1 MRHGWS
7 IGDLRITIGGQI
19 ITQQERGA
27 ARQNFVSWYLL
38 PVFEWLADHWTAL
51 LHETEF
57 AWPEKSA
64 APAAI
69 ACNRSL
75 AYWIGA
81 EDRAGRA
88 AYYATREWWTRH
100 ALRAHSSGGLF
111 PDLLVR
117 RYLDDIEL
125 SWSGSE
131 PLFAPEGF
139 HFVATAG
146 AVYLPVDEV
155 ATPLWEALNWA
166 VRHHSAELD
175 DDIAVVQ
182 ELAAKIEGLRAATVL
197 DLSAGLLSQGIRR
210 KIGIESER
218 IGRELIVGRMV
229 NNVPAV
235 AEFSPAVAMFGGVSP
250 ELEQRDVNRL
260 ADFLVGLRGKSDSAR
275 LVQLLDGHQGPPAWA
290 PHIEGYRLAEQVL
303 DELGLIGNE
312 TSVDVRCIADS
323 LNVSVKEAVLDTDT
337 IRGVALAGEDIG
349 PAIFVN
355 LSSYYN
361 SDEEGRR
368 FTIAHELCHILY
380 DRTHAR
386 HVGITSGP
394 WAPPGIEKRANAFGA
409 MLLMPRQLVLK
420 ALPMDERP
428 FAREVINRAATTLRV
443 NESALVEHLYN
454 LDLIDEID
462 RDRLRTAFRH

>member
-1 MRHGWS
+1 M
-7 IGDLRITIGGQI
+7 
-19 ITQQERGA
+19 
-27 ARQNFVSWYLL
+27 SWYLL
-38 PVFEWLADHWTAL
+38 PVFEWLADHWTVL

-81 EDRAGRA
+81 EDRAGRTT
-88 AYYATREWWTRH
+88 YCATRDWWTRH

-111 PDLLVR
+111 PDLFVR

-139 HFVATAG
+139 HFVAAAG

-155 ATPLWEALNWA
+155 AAPLWEALNWV

-175 DDIAVVQ
+175 ED
-182 ELAAKIEGLRAATVL
+182 LATVEALATKIESLRTATVL
-197 DLSAGLLSQGIRR
+197 DLSAGLLNQRIRQ
-210 KIGIESER
+210 KINIESDR

-229 NNVPAV
+229 DNVPAV
-235 AEFSPAVAMFGGVSP
+235 AEFSPAVAMFGGVNP
-250 ELEQRDVNRL
+250 ELEQPDVNRL
-260 ADFLVGLRGKSDSAR
+260 AEFLIGQRGKSDSSKLA
-275 LVQLLDGHQGPPAWA
+275 QLLDDRQGPPAWA
-290 PHIEGYRLAEQVL
+290 PHIEGYRLAEHIL
-303 DELGLIGNE
+303 DELGLIGIE
-312 TSVDVRCIADS
+312 TSVDVRGVAAS
-323 LNVSVKEAVLDTDT
+323 LDVAVKEAPLDTDT

-361 SDEEGRR
+361 NDEEGRR
-368 FTIAHELCHILY
+368 FTIAHELCHILF

-386 HVGITSGP
+386 HVGVTSGP
-394 WAPPGIEKRANAFGA
+394 WAPPGVEKRANAFGA
-409 MLLMPRQLVLK
+409 MLLMPRPIVLK
-420 ALPMDERP
+420 VLSTDKKPLT
-428 FAREVINRAATTLRV
+428 REAIKEAAAALRV
-443 NESALVEHLYN
+443 NETALVEHIYN

-462 RDRLRTAFRH
+462 RDRLRASFRH